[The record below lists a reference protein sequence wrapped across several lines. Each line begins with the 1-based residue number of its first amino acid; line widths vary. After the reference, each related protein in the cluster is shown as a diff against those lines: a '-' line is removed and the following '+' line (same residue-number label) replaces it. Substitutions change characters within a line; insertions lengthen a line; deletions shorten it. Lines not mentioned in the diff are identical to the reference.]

1 MCPKCGKEQLFTEWR
16 DGKNKCMNGEC
27 RMEPY
32 RSKRQWVRV
41 APTAMTVMCCA
52 AGLSSQ
58 LRCVVV
64 RGEEGHVVILLSL
77 RDVQKDVSAGF
88 LDRVENPEKSAAARI
103 KLEAQQKL
111 AKKKE
116 EPVLPG
122 WR

>member
-1 MCPKCGKEQLFTEWR
+1 
-16 DGKNKCMNGEC
+16 
-27 RMEPY
+27 
-32 RSKRQWVRV
+32 
-41 APTAMTVMCCA
+41 MCCA